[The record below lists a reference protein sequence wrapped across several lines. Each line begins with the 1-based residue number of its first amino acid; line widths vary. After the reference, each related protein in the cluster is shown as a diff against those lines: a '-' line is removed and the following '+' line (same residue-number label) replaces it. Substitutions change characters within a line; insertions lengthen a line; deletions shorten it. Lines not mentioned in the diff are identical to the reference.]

1 MTDLFNYPEQFKNTM
16 SELPDEY
23 LGKTPN
29 GFKRMRESMGS
40 VSVGNIDIK
49 WKGRLV
55 QLPVFRISIKHLRYN
70 LFNTRI
76 KPHLLQNIAEN
87 GYEQDHFSKNV
98 DKDAISTQK
107 MINGFL
113 RKNHDRKDALNY
125 FKNPKNDVVIQEA
138 LIATPDGRVLNGNQR
153 LCVFRQLYY
162 SNMEKYTKLQQAY
175 VAFLPDNGTPGDE
188 RELEASFQETKL
200 AAVPFDWIQ
209 SGLWAIEEMK
219 KGKSS
224 QQIGRT
230 LGLSEQ
236 EAKFE
241 IQRIGLAKEFLTY
254 ISKTDYWQELREMN
268 LKQAFKTLAQQMNK
282 EKVREKRENMKL
294 IAFRFMSETDSVKD
308 TGKSVHLLIGDL
320 AKNIDKFE
328 ISDDETTE
336 EDETTEDNGLDDLLA
351 PRKKKKESKTNK
363 EKINLKEI
371 KPSDLTRKISDTE
384 DIRKKKHAAK
394 NEKTFGLR
402 QMKSSVTSFD
412 NIIDNWDKI
421 DKKGLKTEVNK
432 AVKKLLEIQERL
444 NK

>member
-1 MTDLFNYPEQFKNTM
+1 MA
-16 SELPDEY
+16 ELPDEY

-29 GFKRMRESMGS
+29 GFKRMRDSLGS
-40 VSVGNIDIK
+40 DPVGNIDIK

-55 QLPVFRISIKHLRYN
+55 QIPVHRISIKDLRYN

-87 GYEQDHFSKNV
+87 SLDEDHFEKNV
-98 DKDAISTQK
+98 DKDALSTQK

-125 FKNPKNDVVIQEA
+125 FKNPKNDVVLQEA
-138 LIATPDGRVLNGNQR
+138 LIATPDGRILNGNQR
-153 LCVFRQLYY
+153 LCVFRELYY
-162 SNMEKYTKLQQAY
+162 SNMSKYDKLQQAY

-219 KGKSS
+219 KGKTP
-224 QQIGRT
+224 QQIGKT

-236 EAKFE
+236 DVRFE
-241 IQRIGLAKEFLTY
+241 VQRIQLAKEFLAY
-254 ISKTDYWQELREMN
+254 IGKADYWQELREMS

-282 EKVREKRENMKL
+282 EKDRDKRETMKKL
-294 IAFRFMSETDSVKD
+294 AFKFMTDPKESSKEV
-308 TGKSVHLLIGDL
+308 GKTVHVLIGEL
-320 AKNIDKFE
+320 AKNIDKFVVSE
-328 ISDDETTE
+328 EETIE
-336 EDETTEDNGLDDLLA
+336 PETGKNEMDDLLA
-351 PRKKKKESKTNK
+351 PRKKKNESKSKK
-363 EKINLKEI
+363 EKINPNKI
-371 KPSDLTRKISDTE
+371 KPSELTRIISDTE

-394 NEKTFGLR
+394 NQKTFGLR

-412 NIIDNWDKI
+412 NIIDNWGTI
-421 DKKGLKTEVNK
+421 DKNGLKSEVEK
-432 AVKKLLEIQERL
+432 AIKKLQEIQKLL

>member
-1 MTDLFNYPEQFKNTM
+1 MT
-16 SELPDEY
+16 ELPDEFF
-23 LGKTPN
+23 GKTPS

-40 VSVGNIDIK
+40 EEVGKIDIK

-55 QLPVFRISIKHLRYN
+55 QLSVFRISIKDLRYN

-87 GYEQDHFSKNV
+87 GYDQDHFSKNV

-107 MINGFL
+107 MVNGFL

-125 FKNPKNDVVIQEA
+125 FKNPKNDVLVQEA

-153 LCVFRQLYY
+153 LCVFRQLYH
-162 SNMEKYTKLQQAY
+162 SNKEKYAKLQQAY
-175 VAFLPDNGTPGDE
+175 VAFLPDNGTPEDE
-188 RELEASFQETKL
+188 RDLEASFQETKL

-209 SGLWAIEEMK
+209 SGLWAIEEMT

-230 LGLSEQ
+230 LGISEQ
-236 EAKFE
+236 EVNFE

-254 ISKTDYWQELREMN
+254 IGKTDYWQELREMN
-268 LKQAFKTLAQQMNK
+268 LKQAFKTLTQQRNK
-282 EKVREKRENMKL
+282 EKVHKTREKIKL
-294 IAFRFMSETDSVKD
+294 IAFRFMSDPDSVKD

-328 ISDDETTE
+328 ISEDGKAE
-336 EDETTEDNGLDDLLA
+336 EDKTDDKELDGLLA
-351 PRKKKKESKTNK
+351 PRKKKEVSKTKK
-363 EKINLKEI
+363 EKIDLNKI
-371 KPSDLTRKISDTE
+371 KPSDLTRTISDTE
-384 DIRKKKHAAK
+384 EIRKKEHAAK
-394 NEKTFGLR
+394 NQKTFGLR
-402 QMKSSVTSFD
+402 QIKSSLTSFE
-412 NIIDNWDKI
+412 NIIDNWDSI
-421 DKKGLKTEVNK
+421 DKKGLKTEVDK

-444 NK
+444 SK